1 MDRQKIVLALQA
13 GANTFKL
20 ENPKDNH
27 FLDKITNK
35 TGRSGSLNEEAT
47 MTYYDVSPSF
57 ADGEKTV
64 KPCS

>member
-20 ENPKDNH
+20 QNPEDNH

-47 MTYYDVSPSF
+47 MTYYDVSPSW
-57 ADGEKTV
+57 
-64 KPCS
+64 